1 MLIAT
6 PPWGRHAHE
15 KKEVAVIEVQQLC
28 KRYFDREVVKNVSF
42 FVPEGEVLGFLGP
55 NGAGKTTTMRM
66 ICAFLPPTSG
76 SVRVAGIDLAED
88 PLGVRS
94 RIGYLPENVALYP
107 EMRVEEFLRF
117 RAAIEGVP
125 AGQVPERLSY
135 VLERCMLTDVRR
147 QIIGTLSKGY
157 RQRVGLAAALIHK
170 PPVLILDEP
179 TVGLDPRQIVK
190 IRELISELGT
200 DHTVILSTHIL
211 PEVEQVCQRVLI
223 IDDGRIVADGTP
235 HSLRSGFS
243 GLSAVTVE
251 LEGADDGAADL
262 LARVGG
268 VEKVEKL
275 ADGRWQLSVRDG
287 KDVRRE
293 VFQLAVARGWVLTE
307 LAQSVPS
314 LEDVF
319 LRLTTKEV
327 GAEAAEEVHHA

>member
-1 MLIAT
+1 M
-6 PPWGRHAHE
+6 
-15 KKEVAVIEVQQLC
+15 IEVQGLT
-28 KRYFDREVVKNVSF
+28 KRYFDREVVRSVSF

-66 ICAFLPPTSG
+66 ICAFLPPTAG
-76 SVRVAGIDLAED
+76 TVKVAGLDLAQD

-94 RIGYLPENVALYP
+94 RIGYLPEHVALYP

-125 AGQVPERLSY
+125 AKEVPERLAY
-135 VLERCMLTDVRR
+135 VVERCMLGDVQR
-147 QIIGTLSKGY
+147 QVIGTLSKGY
-157 RQRVGLAAALIHK
+157 RQRVGLAAALIHR

-190 IRELISELGT
+190 IRELIVELGR

-235 HSLRSGFS
+235 DALRTGFS
-243 GLSAVTVE
+243 GLAAVTVE
-251 LEGADDGAADL
+251 LEGADGAAASEIL
-262 LARVGG
+262 GRIAG
-268 VEKVEKL
+268 VEKVDVL
-275 ADGRWQLSVRDG
+275 PDGRLQLAVRDG
-287 KDVRRE
+287 KAVRRE
-293 VFQLAVARGWVLTE
+293 VFRAAVERGWEVLE
-307 LAQSVPS
+307 LSQSVPS

-319 LRLTTKEV
+319 LRLTTREEAVAETTAEV
-327 GAEAAEEVHHA
+327 SHA